1 MAKNEEKRRPAIEEI
16 ATNMDN
22 LANQLADL
30 LNQANTK
37 NMYMYNADLPTI
49 EPGYG
54 YKDRG
59 DGVGIVQQILEAI
72 NIAQARVAM
81 ISNFIESV

>member
-1 MAKNEEKRRPAIEEI
+1 MAKNEEKRPPAIEEI
-16 ATNMDN
+16 AANMAN
-22 LANQLADL
+22 LATQLGEL
-30 LNQANTK
+30 IGQTNIKHQYLFNT
-37 NMYMYNADLPTI
+37 DLPTI

-72 NIAQARVAM
+72 NIAQARVMM
-81 ISNFIESV
+81 ISKFIESV